1 LPFSRIHIKTLA
13 KRVRA
18 AEARE
23 PVDEEGQGGDALGY
37 TTIEAL
43 QEQFKTPVWKEELDD
58 ESSILRKLL
67 AHPSFSA
74 GEEGQISVNAI
85 LAMGLLH
92 SVGEGNEKA
101 WVCYSMLQEG
111 GLEAQGQISASD
123 KDYVKVMDTLFA
135 MSTTS
140 LFSILSDVST
150 IEHGVSE
157 DDVAALEENFTTVR
171 EDQVID
177 PIYGD
182 NSRLE
187 AAIWHEK
194 LLTSELDKLL
204 FNSSNLREAIF
215 KSAEI
220 DEKWTA

>member
-1 LPFSRIHIKTLA
+1 M
-13 KRVRA
+13 
-18 AEARE
+18 
-23 PVDEEGQGGDALGY
+23 
-37 TTIEAL
+37 
-43 QEQFKTPVWKEELDD
+43 TPVWMEQWAD
-58 ESSILRKLL
+58 ENSLLRKLL

-92 SVGEGNEKA
+92 SAGAGHEKA
-101 WVCYSMLQEG
+101 WVLYGMLQDG
-111 GLEAQGQISASD
+111 GFEAQGQISAGD
-123 KDYVKVMDTLFA
+123 KDYVKVMVTLFA

-140 LFSILSDVST
+140 LFGILSDVST

-157 DDVAALEENFTTVR
+157 HDVAALEECFETVR
-171 EDQVID
+171 EEQIID

-187 AAIWHEK
+187 AAVWHEK
-194 LLTSELDKLL
+194 LMTSELDKLL

-215 KSAEI
+215 KSAGI